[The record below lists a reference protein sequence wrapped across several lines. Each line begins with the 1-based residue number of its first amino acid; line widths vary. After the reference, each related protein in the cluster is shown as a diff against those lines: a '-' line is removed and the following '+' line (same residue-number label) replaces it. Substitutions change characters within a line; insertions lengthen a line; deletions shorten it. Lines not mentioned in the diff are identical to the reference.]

1 MIVLTFALYDVSEFP
16 IVLLDVPLDANVAK
30 IKERLAGEIE
40 KEGTEGFKSF
50 RLWKL
55 KCPRKTIDLPI
66 ENIRPSDLNRREPT
80 DVAEW
85 MDPTYLVSDYFTEQP
100 DYRGKVLILVTEVNQ
115 TLGKR
120 RDIEPTIVECLKR
133 QRLTLHS
140 PSEVGKSPNYY
151 VLQTS
156 EENKILC
163 DRPSQDMGIAPICL
177 LYPGFRNFRDNVD
190 GSDPCLLPSASEQIC
205 LQESV
210 DDLIIEVAASSSQPE
225 RWDKVHSVIR
235 RIFGEGDNDRY
246 VDIIGSNTAR
256 SRTQPDGPS
265 TTGTADVICLCKPE
279 VGGGDGPF
287 VEAVAYATRMHQT
300 MAAKDDYR
308 ELYNTWRVPTLLIMI
323 IGPMIRFYD
332 LVVVGQLRVL
342 PLDHPFLLTFDQ
354 TLCEKLYKAFSAA
367 RLLRERI
374 RKDTEDRLAL
384 VRSGNIGIRT
394 LNPKTTARLPCVD
407 SIPRISDSGTSLNEL
422 LTFQLVERYHSQ
434 LDCFLYR
441 AQELEGGP
449 QFFVKFTKRYSK
461 ELHIHCAQTGNAP
474 KLLGF
479 GSVPGG

>member
-1 MIVLTFALYDVSEFP
+1 MVVLTFALYDVSEFP
-16 IVLLDVPLDANVAK
+16 IVLLDVPLDANIAG
-30 IKERLAGEIE
+30 IEERLAGEIE
-40 KEGTEGFKSF
+40 KEGVEGFKSF

-66 ENIRPSDLNRREPT
+66 ENIRPSDLNLREPT

-100 DYRGKVLILVTEVNQ
+100 DYRGKVLILVTGVNQ

-120 RDIEPTIVECLKR
+120 RDVEPTIVECLKR

-140 PSEVGKSPNYY
+140 PSEVGKPPNYY
-151 VLQTS
+151 VLQMS
-156 EENKILC
+156 EENEILC
-163 DRPSQDMGIAPICL
+163 DRPSQDMGVAPICL
-177 LYPGFRNFRDNVD
+177 LYPGFGNFRDNVD
-190 GSDPCLLPSASEQIC
+190 GSAPCLLPSASEQIC

-225 RWDKVHSVIR
+225 RRDKVHSVIR
-235 RIFGEGDNDRY
+235 KIFGEGDNDRY
-246 VDIIGSNTAR
+246 VDIMAV
-256 SRTQPDGPS
+256 TQQD
-265 TTGTADVICLCKPE
+265 L
-279 VGGGDGPF
+279 VGAGDGPF
-287 VEAVAYATRMHQT
+287 VEAVAYAMRMHQT
-300 MAAKDDYR
+300 MAARDDYR
-308 ELYNTWRVPTLLIMI
+308 ELYDTWRVPTLLITI
-323 IGPMIRFYD
+323 TGPMIRFYG

-422 LTFQLVERYHSQ
+422 LTFQLVEHYHSQ

-449 QFFVKFTKRYSK
+449 EFFVKFTKRYSK
-461 ELHIHCAQTGNAP
+461 ELHIHCTQTSNAP